1 MLRKLTLL
9 SLILLAFQT
18 LGCGKTPEREDYSSY
33 SGLWTTGGYSADYTR
48 AQGGASLSVEIEQ
61 TKMTGSYYYN
71 TSSYNREAGVDEIS
85 CEIKAGQAEYSF
97 ADDGWGSSGV
107 LRFAFNGDEITVTV
121 EDLKLSDSNPIG
133 MSVTGSTVRRQ
144 GSVSDPEILPDGGSS
159 GENDLAAYREQCSF
173 WPEVVG
179 WHEQHERTG
188 MDIVMEPMFE
198 TDKRKYEEEDF
209 QDCPS
214 LIIHLAKNEI
224 YARHGY
230 MFSDPDL
237 DAYFRGQEWYNP
249 ETAAD
254 EFDASVFNEVEQE
267 NVELLAKLDHWES

>member
-71 TSSYNREAGVDEIS
+71 TSSYDREAGVDEIS

-107 LRFAFNGDEITVTV
+107 LRFVFNEDEITVTV
-121 EDLKLSDSNPIG
+121 EDLKLSDGNPIG

-159 GENDLAAYREQCSF
+159 GENDQAAYREQCSF

-198 TDKRKYEEEDF
+198 TDKRKYKEEDF

-249 ETAAD
+249 QTAAD
-254 EFDASVFNEVEQE
+254 EFDASVFNEVEQG
-267 NVELLAKLDHWES
+267 NVELLAKLDHWEP

>member
-33 SGLWTTGGYSADYTR
+33 SGLWTTGGYSTDYTR

-61 TKMTGSYYYN
+61 AKMTGSYYYN

-97 ADDGWGSSGV
+97 ADDGWGGSGV

-121 EDLKLSDSNPIG
+121 EDLSDSNPIG

-173 WPEVVG
+173 WPEVVQ

-198 TDKRKYEEEDF
+198 TDKRKYKEEDF

-267 NVELLAKLDHWES
+267 NVELLAKLDHWEP